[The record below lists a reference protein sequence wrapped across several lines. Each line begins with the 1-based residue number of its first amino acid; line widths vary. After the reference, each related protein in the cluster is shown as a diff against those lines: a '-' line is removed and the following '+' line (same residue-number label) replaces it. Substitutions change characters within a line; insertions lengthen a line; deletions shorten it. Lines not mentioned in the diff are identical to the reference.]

1 MHERTKLAVALTRYC
16 QCVSVLKKGYVQ
28 ESYRIKKILEH
39 SLAEI
44 PVNEVTSVHI
54 AEYRDQRLAQKNPK
68 TQKNISPATVRL
80 EMSLLSNLFDIARIE
95 WGYCDHNPVTNVR
108 KPKPSPGRER
118 RLSPREERYI
128 LRYCEHHKNHELL
141 AIVTL
146 AIETAM
152 RQSEII
158 NMTWENICL
167 KSRVVQLLDTKNGHK
182 RDVPLSLKARDTLS
196 ALKSGGRGKGR
207 VFTYT
212 SNGIKSSWRYMMKAL
227 SIEDLRFHDLRH
239 EAISR
244 LFENTDLD
252 MMEVSAI
259 SGHRSLAMLKRYTH
273 LKAQKLVRKMDAK
286 KSQSKRVILNALI
299 PYPAEIRFCRPN
311 QAWAMSLPDFEPD
324 LYSYHPTFQQAQTAA
339 QNFLLRTIVKRLR
352 AGEAIPKPDHY
363 LKTISESHVVIID
376 PMT

>member
-1 MHERTKLAVALTRYC
+1 MLNNTTLEVALIRYRES
-16 QCVSVLKKGYVQ
+16 VSVLKKGYVQ
-28 ESYRIKKILEH
+28 EYYRIQKILTH
-39 SLAEI
+39 PLASLA
-44 PVNEVTSVHI
+44 VNQITSVDI
-54 AEYRDQRLAQKNPK
+54 AAYRDERLAQKNPK
-68 TQKNISPATVRL
+68 TNKNISPATVRL

-95 WGYCDHNPVTNVR
+95 WGYCEGNPVTNVR

-128 LRYCEHHKNHELL
+128 LRYCEHHKNRELL

-167 KSRVVQLLDTKNGHK
+167 KSRIVQLLDTKNGHK
-182 RDVPLSLKARDTLS
+182 RDVPLSLKARDTLAS
-196 ALKSGGRGKGR
+196 LKSGGRGKGR

-227 SIEDLRFHDLRH
+227 NIEDLRFHDLRH

-273 LKAQKLVRKMDAK
+273 LKAQKLVRKLDAK

-299 PYPAEIRFCRPN
+299 PYPAEIRYCRPSA
-311 QAWAMSLPDFEPD
+311 AWAMCLPDFEPD
-324 LYSYHPTFQQAQTAA
+324 LYTYHPTLEQAQTAA
-339 QNFLLRTIVKRLR
+339 QDLLLRTLVQRLR
-352 AGEAIPKPDHY
+352 SGETIPKPDHY
-363 LKTISESHVVIID
+363 LKTVHESHIVMID
-376 PMT
+376 PMA